1 MFYIGYHI
9 YNILDL
15 FSCYHNI
22 RLDKHIY
29 HHLFLQH
36 IQYIL
41 HRFHKQHICNH
52 IYYIFLQ
59 MDSNLFC
66 MDIYQFLLLICYIL
80 YKLICQYIPY
90 MDNHKVDKL
99 DFL

>member
-22 RLDKHIY
+22 RLGKHIY

-36 IQYIL
+36 IQYNL
-41 HRFHKQHICNH
+41 HHFHKQHICSH
-52 IYYIFLQ
+52 ISYIFLR
-59 MDSNLFC
+59 MHSNLFG
-66 MDIYQFLLLICYIL
+66 MDIYQVLLLKRYIL
-80 YKLICQYIPY
+80 YKLICQNILY
-90 MDNHKVDKL
+90 MDSHKVDKL